1 MLQFDLNVEI
11 EIILIISLNGSDN
24 YYEVFSLK
32 VGMFTTL
39 KCSFQTVLLC

>member
-32 VGMFTTL
+32 V
-39 KCSFQTVLLC
+39 